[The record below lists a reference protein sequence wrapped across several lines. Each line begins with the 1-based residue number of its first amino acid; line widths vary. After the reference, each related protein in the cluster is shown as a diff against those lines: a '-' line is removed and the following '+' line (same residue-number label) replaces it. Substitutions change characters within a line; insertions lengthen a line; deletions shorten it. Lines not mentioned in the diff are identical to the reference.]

1 MGKKTIFRG
10 AAVSFLLVTMV
21 LVTTAFVD
29 KYHYVD
35 KKLQAIETVLKDYY
49 VGDIDEQKLEEGIYK
64 GFVAGVGDAY
74 TNYYTSDEYASF
86 KEKSSGM
93 YAGIGI
99 QMTLQTYDNSIEVTE
114 VFEGS
119 PAEKAGIKPK
129 DRIIKA
135 AGKRVTG
142 DEFDILPTLVK
153 GTPGTTVDITVYR
166 SSEEK
171 NYEFTIERASVASP
185 TVYFKMLDD
194 EVGYIQIKQFE
205 AVTYDQFKVAL
216 EKLKK
221 EKAKGLVLDL
231 RDNPGGLLNIVE
243 QIADELVPE
252 GIIVS
257 TKDKQGKG
265 SEYYA
270 DSKYTDIPMVVLING
285 NSASASEVLAGALKD
300 YNRAEL
306 IGTTTFGKGVVQTII
321 PLSDGSAIKL
331 TTSQYFTPSGVCIQ
345 GIGIAPDYE
354 VTLSTEKILKGRGLT
369 DTEDDQLQ
377 TAIKVVKEK
386 IKYYCR
392 R

>member
-1 MGKKTIFRG
+1 MKKKTIFRG

-35 KKLQAIETVLKDYY
+35 KKLQAIEAVLKDYY

-142 DEFDILPTLVK
+142 DEFEILPTLVK

-166 SSEEK
+166 PSEEK
-171 NYEFTIERASVASP
+171 NYDFTIERASVASP
-185 TVYFKMLDD
+185 TVYFRMLDN

-216 EKLKK
+216 DKLKK

-270 DSKYTDIPMVVLING
+270 DGKYIDIPMVVLING

-300 YNRAEL
+300 YSRAEL

-354 VTLSTEKILKGRGLT
+354 VKLSTEKILKGRELT

-386 IKYYCR
+386 LK
-392 R
+392 

>member
-1 MGKKTIFRG
+1 MKKRLFFRG
-10 AAVSFLLVTMV
+10 AAISFLLLIMV

-35 KKLQAIETVLKDYY
+35 KKLQAIETVLKNYY
-49 VGDIDEQKLEEGIYK
+49 VGDIDEQKLEEGIYR
-64 GFVAGVGDAY
+64 GFVAGIGDTY
-74 TNYYTSDEYASF
+74 TNYYTAEEYASF
-86 KEKSSGM
+86 KEKSSGV

-135 AGKRVTG
+135 AGKRITG
-142 DEFDILPTLVK
+142 DDFNILPTLVK
-153 GTPGTTVDITVYR
+153 GTPGTTVDITIYR
-166 SSEEK
+166 PEEDK
-171 NYEFTIERASVASP
+171 YYDLTIERASVASP
-185 TVYFKMLDD
+185 TVYFRMLN
-194 EVGYIQIKQFE
+194 EEIGYIQITQFE
-205 AVTYDQFKVAL
+205 AITYDQFKIAL
-216 EKLKK
+216 DRLNK
-221 EKAKGLVLDL
+221 EAAKGLVLDL
-231 RDNPGGLLNIVE
+231 RNNPGGLLNSVE
-243 QIADELVPE
+243 QIADELVPQ
-252 GIIVS
+252 GIVVS

-265 SEYYA
+265 SEYLA
-270 DSKYTDIPMVVLING
+270 DDKYTNIPMVVLING

-306 IGTTTFGKGVVQTII
+306 IGTTTFGKGVVQTIV
-321 PLSDGSAIKL
+321 PLTDGSAVKL

-354 VTLSTEKILKGRGLT
+354 VKLSTQKILKGRELT

-377 TAIKVVKEK
+377 AAIKVITDK
-386 IKYYCR
+386 IK
-392 R
+392 

>member
-1 MGKKTIFRG
+1 MKKKTIFRG

-35 KKLQAIETVLKDYY
+35 KKLQAIEAVLKDYY

-142 DEFDILPTLVK
+142 DEFEILPTLVK

-166 SSEEK
+166 PSEEK
-171 NYEFTIERASVASP
+171 I
-185 TVYFKMLDD
+185 M
-194 EVGYIQIKQFE
+194 
-205 AVTYDQFKVAL
+205 
-216 EKLKK
+216 
-221 EKAKGLVLDL
+221 
-231 RDNPGGLLNIVE
+231 
-243 QIADELVPE
+243 
-252 GIIVS
+252 
-257 TKDKQGKG
+257 
-265 SEYYA
+265 
-270 DSKYTDIPMVVLING
+270 
-285 NSASASEVLAGALKD
+285 
-300 YNRAEL
+300 
-306 IGTTTFGKGVVQTII
+306 
-321 PLSDGSAIKL
+321 
-331 TTSQYFTPSGVCIQ
+331 
-345 GIGIAPDYE
+345 
-354 VTLSTEKILKGRGLT
+354 ILP
-369 DTEDDQLQ
+369 
-377 TAIKVVKEK
+377 
-386 IKYYCR
+386 
-392 R
+392 

>member
-1 MGKKTIFRG
+1 MKKKTIFRG

-35 KKLQAIETVLKDYY
+35 KKLQAIEAVLKDYY

-86 KEKSSGM
+86 KEKSNGM

-142 DEFDILPTLVK
+142 DEFEILPTLVK

-166 SSEEK
+166 PSEEK
-171 NYEFTIERASVASP
+171 NYDFTIERASVASP
-185 TVYFKMLDD
+185 TVYFRMLDN

-216 EKLKK
+216 DKLKK

-270 DSKYTDIPMVVLING
+270 DNKYTDIPMVVLING

-300 YNRAEL
+300 YSRAEL

-331 TTSQYFTPSGVCIQ
+331 TTSEYFTPSGVCIQ

-354 VTLSTEKILKGRGLT
+354 VKLSTEKILKGRELT

-386 IKYYCR
+386 LK
-392 R
+392 

>member
-1 MGKKTIFRG
+1 MKKKTIFRG

-35 KKLQAIETVLKDYY
+35 KKLQAIEAVLKDYY

-142 DEFDILPTLVK
+142 DEFEILPTLVK

-166 SSEEK
+166 PSEEK
-171 NYEFTIERASVASP
+171 NYDFTIERASVASP
-185 TVYFKMLDD
+185 TVYFRMLDN

-216 EKLKK
+216 DKLKK

-300 YNRAEL
+300 YSRAEL

-354 VTLSTEKILKGRGLT
+354 VKLSTEKILKGRELT

-386 IKYYCR
+386 LK
-392 R
+392 

>member
-1 MGKKTIFRG
+1 MKKKTIFRG

-35 KKLQAIETVLKDYY
+35 KKLQAIEAVLKDYY

-142 DEFDILPTLVK
+142 DEFEILPTLVK

-166 SSEEK
+166 PSEEK
-171 NYEFTIERASVASP
+171 NYDFTIERASVASP
-185 TVYFKMLDD
+185 TVYFRMLDN

-216 EKLKK
+216 DKLKK

-270 DSKYTDIPMVVLING
+270 DNKYTDIPMVVLING

-300 YNRAEL
+300 YSRAEL

-354 VTLSTEKILKGRGLT
+354 VKLSTEKILKGRELT

-386 IKYYCR
+386 LK
-392 R
+392 

>member
-1 MGKKTIFRG
+1 MKKKTFFRG
-10 AAVSFLLVTMV
+10 AAISFLLVIMV
-21 LVTTAFVD
+21 LLTTAFVD

-35 KKLQAIETVLKDYY
+35 KKLQAIEAVLKNYY

-74 TNYYTSDEYASF
+74 TTYYTSDEYDSF

-119 PAEKAGIKPK
+119 PAEKAGIKAQ

-142 DEFDILPTLVK
+142 DDFEILPTLVK
-153 GTPGTTVDITVYR
+153 GTPGTTVDITIYR
-166 SSEEK
+166 PTEEK
-171 NYEFTIERASVASP
+171 NYEFTIERASVSSP
-185 TVYFKMLDD
+185 TVYFRMLD
-194 EVGYIQIKQFE
+194 EEIGYIQIKQFE

-216 EKLKK
+216 DKLNK

-231 RDNPGGLLNIVE
+231 RGNPGGLLNIVE
-243 QIADELVPE
+243 QVADELVPE

-257 TKDKQGKG
+257 TKDKKGKG

-270 DSKYTDIPMVVLING
+270 DNKYTDIPMVVLING

-300 YNRAEL
+300 YKRAEL
-306 IGTTTFGKGVVQTII
+306 VGTTSFGKGVVQTII
-321 PLSDGSAIKL
+321 PFTDGSAIKL

-345 GIGIAPDYE
+345 GIGIEPDYE
-354 VTLSTEKILKGRGLT
+354 VKLSTEKVLKGRELT
-369 DTEDDQLQ
+369 DAEDDQLQ

-386 IKYYCR
+386 IK
-392 R
+392 

>member
-1 MGKKTIFRG
+1 MKKKTIFRG

-35 KKLQAIETVLKDYY
+35 KKLQAIEAVLKDYY

-142 DEFDILPTLVK
+142 DEFEILPTLVK

-166 SSEEK
+166 PSEEK
-171 NYEFTIERASVASP
+171 NYDFTIERASVASP
-185 TVYFKMLDD
+185 TVYFRMLDN

-216 EKLKK
+216 DKLKK

-265 SEYYA
+265 SEYYS

-300 YNRAEL
+300 YSRAEL

-354 VTLSTEKILKGRGLT
+354 VKLSTEKILKGRELT

-386 IKYYCR
+386 LK
-392 R
+392 

>member
-1 MGKKTIFRG
+1 MKKKKFFRS
-10 AAVSFLLVTMV
+10 AAVSFLLGTMV

-35 KKLQAIETVLKDYY
+35 KKLQAIEAVLKDYY

-74 TNYYTSDEYASF
+74 TTYYTSDEYDSF

-153 GTPGTTVDITVYR
+153 GTPGTTVDITIYR
-166 SSEEK
+166 PSEEK
-171 NYEFTIERASVASP
+171 NYDFTIERASVASP
-185 TVYFKMLDD
+185 TVYFKMLDE

-216 EKLKK
+216 DKLNK

-231 RDNPGGLLNIVE
+231 RGNPGGLLNIVE

-270 DSKYTDIPMVVLING
+270 DNKYTDIPMVVLING

-306 IGTTTFGKGVVQTII
+306 IGTTTFGKGVVQTIV

-345 GIGIAPDYE
+345 GIGIEPDYE
-354 VTLSTEKILKGRGLT
+354 VKLSTEKVLKGRELT
-369 DTEDDQLQ
+369 DAEDDQLQ

-386 IKYYCR
+386 IK
-392 R
+392 

>member
-1 MGKKTIFRG
+1 MKKKTIYRG

-35 KKLQAIETVLKDYY
+35 KKLQAIEAVLKDYY

-142 DEFDILPTLVK
+142 DEFEILPTLVK

-166 SSEEK
+166 PSEEK
-171 NYEFTIERASVASP
+171 NYDFTIERASVASP
-185 TVYFKMLDD
+185 TVYFRMLDN

-216 EKLKK
+216 DKLKK

-270 DSKYTDIPMVVLING
+270 DGKYTDIPMVVLING

-300 YNRAEL
+300 YSRAEL

-354 VTLSTEKILKGRGLT
+354 VKLSTEKILKGRELT

-386 IKYYCR
+386 LK
-392 R
+392 

>member
-1 MGKKTIFRG
+1 MKKKTIFRG

-35 KKLQAIETVLKDYY
+35 KKLQAIEAVLKDYY

-64 GFVAGVGDAY
+64 GFVAGGGDAY

-142 DEFDILPTLVK
+142 DEFEILPTLVK

-166 SSEEK
+166 PSEEK
-171 NYEFTIERASVASP
+171 NYDFTIERASVASP
-185 TVYFKMLDD
+185 TVYFRMLDN

-216 EKLKK
+216 DKLKK

-300 YNRAEL
+300 YSRAEL

-354 VTLSTEKILKGRGLT
+354 VKLSTEKILKGRELT

-386 IKYYCR
+386 LK
-392 R
+392 

>member
-1 MGKKTIFRG
+1 MKKKTIFRG

-35 KKLQAIETVLKDYY
+35 KKLQAIEAVLKDYY

-119 PAEKAGIKPK
+119 PAEKVGIKPK

-142 DEFDILPTLVK
+142 DEFEILPTLVK

-166 SSEEK
+166 PSEEK
-171 NYEFTIERASVASP
+171 NYDFTIERASVASP
-185 TVYFKMLDD
+185 TVYFRMLDN

-216 EKLKK
+216 DKLKK

-300 YNRAEL
+300 YSRAEL

-354 VTLSTEKILKGRGLT
+354 VKLSTEKILKGRELT

-386 IKYYCR
+386 LK
-392 R
+392 

>member
-1 MGKKTIFRG
+1 MKKKTIFRG

-35 KKLQAIETVLKDYY
+35 KKLQAIEAVLKDYY

-142 DEFDILPTLVK
+142 DEFEILPTLVK

-166 SSEEK
+166 PSEEK
-171 NYEFTIERASVASP
+171 NYDFTIERASVASP
-185 TVYFKMLDD
+185 TVYFRMLDN

-216 EKLKK
+216 DKLKK

-300 YNRAEL
+300 YSRAEL

-331 TTSQYFTPSGVCIQ
+331 TTSQYFTPSGLCIQ

-354 VTLSTEKILKGRGLT
+354 VKLSTEKILKGRELT

-386 IKYYCR
+386 LK
-392 R
+392 

>member
-1 MGKKTIFRG
+1 MKKKTIFRG

-35 KKLQAIETVLKDYY
+35 KKLQAIEAVLKDYY

-64 GFVAGVGDAY
+64 GFVAGVGDTY

-142 DEFDILPTLVK
+142 DEFEILPTLVK

-166 SSEEK
+166 PSEEK
-171 NYEFTIERASVASP
+171 NYDFTIERASVASP
-185 TVYFKMLDD
+185 TVYFRMLDN

-216 EKLKK
+216 DKLKK

-300 YNRAEL
+300 YSRAEL

-354 VTLSTEKILKGRGLT
+354 VKLSTEKILKGRELT

-386 IKYYCR
+386 LK
-392 R
+392 

>member
-1 MGKKTIFRG
+1 MKKRRFFRG
-10 AAVSFLLVTMV
+10 AAISFLLVAMV

-29 KYHYVD
+29 KYHSVD
-35 KKLQAIETVLKDYY
+35 KKLQAIEAVLKNYY

-86 KEKSSGM
+86 KEKSSGV

-99 QMTLQTYDNSIEVTE
+99 QMTLQTYDNSVEVTE

-135 AGKRVTG
+135 AGKRITG
-142 DEFDILPTLVK
+142 DEFNILPTLVK
-153 GTPGTTVDITVYR
+153 GTPGTTVDITIYR
-166 SSEEK
+166 PEEDK
-171 NYEFTIERASVASP
+171 YYDLTIERASVASP
-185 TVYFKMLDD
+185 TVYFRMLN
-194 EVGYIQIKQFE
+194 EEIGYIQITQFE
-205 AVTYDQFKVAL
+205 AVTYDQFKIAL
-216 EKLKK
+216 DKLNK
-221 EKAKGLVLDL
+221 ESAKGLVLDL
-231 RDNPGGLLNIVE
+231 RNNPGGLLNSVE
-243 QIADELVPE
+243 QIADELVPQ
-252 GIIVS
+252 GVIVS

-265 SEYYA
+265 SEYLA
-270 DSKYTDIPMVVLING
+270 DDKYINIPMVVLING

-306 IGTTTFGKGVVQTII
+306 IGTTTFGKGVVQTIV
-321 PLSDGSAIKL
+321 PLTDGSAIKL

-354 VTLSTEKILKGRGLT
+354 VKLSTEKILKGRELT
-369 DTEDDQLQ
+369 DAEDDQLQ
-377 TAIKVVKEK
+377 AAIKVITDK
-386 IKYYCR
+386 IK
-392 R
+392 

>member
-1 MGKKTIFRG
+1 MKKKTIFRG

-35 KKLQAIETVLKDYY
+35 KKLQAIEAVLKDYY

-142 DEFDILPTLVK
+142 DEFEILPTLVK

-166 SSEEK
+166 PSEEK
-171 NYEFTIERASVASP
+171 NYDFTIERASVASP
-185 TVYFKMLDD
+185 TVYFRMLDN

-216 EKLKK
+216 DKLKK

-270 DSKYTDIPMVVLING
+270 DGKYTDIPMVVLING

-300 YNRAEL
+300 YSRAEL

-331 TTSQYFTPSGVCIQ
+331 TTSQYFTPSGLCIQ

-354 VTLSTEKILKGRGLT
+354 VKLSTEKILKGRELT

-386 IKYYCR
+386 LK
-392 R
+392 

>member
-1 MGKKTIFRG
+1 MKKRLFFRG
-10 AAVSFLLVTMV
+10 AAISFLLLIMV

-35 KKLQAIETVLKDYY
+35 KKLQAIEAVLKNYY
-49 VGDIDEQKLEEGIYK
+49 VGDIDEQKLEEGIYR
-64 GFVAGVGDAY
+64 GFVAGIGDTY
-74 TNYYTSDEYASF
+74 TNYYTAEEYASF
-86 KEKSSGM
+86 KEKSSGV

-135 AGKRVTG
+135 AGKRITG
-142 DEFDILPTLVK
+142 DDFSILPTLVK
-153 GTPGTTVDITVYR
+153 GTPGTTVDITIYR
-166 SSEEK
+166 PEEDK
-171 NYEFTIERASVASP
+171 YYDLTIERASVASP
-185 TVYFKMLDD
+185 TVYFRMLN
-194 EVGYIQIKQFE
+194 EEIGYIQITQFE
-205 AVTYDQFKVAL
+205 AITYDQFKIAL
-216 EKLKK
+216 DRLNK
-221 EKAKGLVLDL
+221 EAAKGLVLDL
-231 RDNPGGLLNIVE
+231 RNNPGGLLNSVE
-243 QIADELVPE
+243 QIADELVPQ
-252 GIIVS
+252 GIVVS

-265 SEYYA
+265 SEYLA
-270 DSKYTDIPMVVLING
+270 DDKYTNIPMVVLING

-306 IGTTTFGKGVVQTII
+306 IGTTTFGKGVVQTIV
-321 PLSDGSAIKL
+321 PLTDGSAVKL

-354 VTLSTEKILKGRGLT
+354 VKLSTQKILKGRELT

-377 TAIKVVKEK
+377 AAIKVITDK
-386 IKYYCR
+386 IK
-392 R
+392 

>member
-1 MGKKTIFRG
+1 MKKRRFFRG
-10 AAVSFLLVTMV
+10 AAISFLLLAMV

-29 KYHYVD
+29 KYHSVD
-35 KKLQAIETVLKDYY
+35 KKLQAIEAVLKNYY

-86 KEKSSGM
+86 KEKSSGV

-99 QMTLQTYDNSIEVTE
+99 QMTLQTYDNSVEVTE

-135 AGKRVTG
+135 AGKRITG
-142 DEFDILPTLVK
+142 DEFNILPTLVK
-153 GTPGTTVDITVYR
+153 GTPGTTVDITIYR
-166 SSEEK
+166 PEEDK
-171 NYEFTIERASVASP
+171 YYDLTIERASVASP
-185 TVYFKMLDD
+185 TVYFRMLN
-194 EVGYIQIKQFE
+194 EEIGYIQITQFE
-205 AVTYDQFKVAL
+205 AVTYDQFKIAL
-216 EKLKK
+216 DKLNK
-221 EKAKGLVLDL
+221 ESAKGLVLDL
-231 RDNPGGLLNIVE
+231 RNNPGGLLNSVE
-243 QIADELVPE
+243 QIADELVPQ
-252 GIIVS
+252 GVIVS

-265 SEYYA
+265 SEYLA
-270 DSKYTDIPMVVLING
+270 DDKYINIPMVVLING

-306 IGTTTFGKGVVQTII
+306 IGTTTFGKGVVQTIV
-321 PLSDGSAIKL
+321 PLTDGSAIKL

-354 VTLSTEKILKGRGLT
+354 VKLSTEKILKGRELT
-369 DTEDDQLQ
+369 DAEDDQLQ
-377 TAIKVVKEK
+377 AAIKVVTGK
-386 IKYYCR
+386 IK
-392 R
+392 

>member
-1 MGKKTIFRG
+1 MKKRRFFRG
-10 AAVSFLLVTMV
+10 AAISFLLVAMV

-29 KYHYVD
+29 KYHSVD
-35 KKLQAIETVLKDYY
+35 KKLQAIEAVLKNYY

-86 KEKSSGM
+86 KEKSSGV

-99 QMTLQTYDNSIEVTE
+99 QMTLQTYDNSVEVTE

-135 AGKRVTG
+135 AGKRITG
-142 DEFDILPTLVK
+142 DEFNILPTLVK
-153 GTPGTTVDITVYR
+153 GTPGTTVDITIYR
-166 SSEEK
+166 PEEDK
-171 NYEFTIERASVASP
+171 YYDLTIERASVASP
-185 TVYFKMLDD
+185 TVYFRMLN
-194 EVGYIQIKQFE
+194 EEIGYIQITQFE
-205 AVTYDQFKVAL
+205 AVTYDQFKIAL
-216 EKLKK
+216 DKLNK
-221 EKAKGLVLDL
+221 ESAKGLVLDL
-231 RDNPGGLLNIVE
+231 RNNPGGLLNSVE
-243 QIADELVPE
+243 QIADELVPQ
-252 GIIVS
+252 GVIVS

-265 SEYYA
+265 SEYLA
-270 DSKYTDIPMVVLING
+270 DDKYINIPMVVLING

-306 IGTTTFGKGVVQTII
+306 IGTTTFGKGVVQTIV
-321 PLSDGSAIKL
+321 PLTDGSAIKL

-354 VTLSTEKILKGRGLT
+354 VKLSTEKILKGRELT
-369 DTEDDQLQ
+369 DAEDDQLQ
-377 TAIKVVKEK
+377 AAIKVVTGK
-386 IKYYCR
+386 IK
-392 R
+392 

>member
-1 MGKKTIFRG
+1 MKKKKFFRS
-10 AAVSFLLVTMV
+10 AAVSFLLGTMV

-35 KKLQAIETVLKDYY
+35 KKLQAIEAVLKDYY

-74 TNYYTSDEYASF
+74 TTYYTSDEYDSF

-153 GTPGTTVDITVYR
+153 GTPGTTVDITIYR
-166 SSEEK
+166 PSEEK
-171 NYEFTIERASVASP
+171 NYDFTIERASVASP
-185 TVYFKMLDD
+185 TVYFKMLDE

-216 EKLKK
+216 DKLNKQ
-221 EKAKGLVLDL
+221 KAKGLVLDL
-231 RDNPGGLLNIVE
+231 RGNPGGLLNIVE

-270 DSKYTDIPMVVLING
+270 DNKYTDIPMVVLING

-306 IGTTTFGKGVVQTII
+306 IGTTTFGKGVVQTIV

-345 GIGIAPDYE
+345 GIGIEPDYE
-354 VTLSTEKILKGRGLT
+354 VKLSTEKVLKGRELT
-369 DTEDDQLQ
+369 DAEDDQLQ

-386 IKYYCR
+386 IK
-392 R
+392 

>member
-1 MGKKTIFRG
+1 MKKKTIFRG
-10 AAVSFLLVTMV
+10 AAVSFLLVAMV

-35 KKLQAIETVLKDYY
+35 KKLQAIEAVLKDYY

-142 DEFDILPTLVK
+142 DEFEILPTLVK

-166 SSEEK
+166 PSEEK
-171 NYEFTIERASVASP
+171 NYDFTIERASVASP
-185 TVYFKMLDD
+185 TVYFRMLDN

-216 EKLKK
+216 DKLKK

-300 YNRAEL
+300 YSRAEL

-354 VTLSTEKILKGRGLT
+354 VKLSTEKILKGRELT

-386 IKYYCR
+386 IK
-392 R
+392 

>member
-1 MGKKTIFRG
+1 MKKKTIFRG

-35 KKLQAIETVLKDYY
+35 KKLQAIEAVLKDYY

-99 QMTLQTYDNSIEVTE
+99 QMTLQTYDNSIEVSE

-142 DEFDILPTLVK
+142 DEFEILPTLVK

-166 SSEEK
+166 PSEEK
-171 NYEFTIERASVASP
+171 NYDFTIERASVASP
-185 TVYFKMLDD
+185 TVYFRMLDN

-216 EKLKK
+216 DKLKK

-300 YNRAEL
+300 YSRAEL

-354 VTLSTEKILKGRGLT
+354 VKLSTEKILKGRELT

-386 IKYYCR
+386 LK
-392 R
+392 

>member
-1 MGKKTIFRG
+1 MKKKTIFRG

-35 KKLQAIETVLKDYY
+35 KKLQAIEAVLKDYY

-142 DEFDILPTLVK
+142 DEFEILPTLVK

-166 SSEEK
+166 PSEEK
-171 NYEFTIERASVASP
+171 NYDFTIERASVASP
-185 TVYFKMLDD
+185 TVYFRMLDN

-216 EKLKK
+216 DKLKK

-270 DSKYTDIPMVVLING
+270 DNKYTDIPMVVLING

-300 YNRAEL
+300 YSRAEL

-331 TTSQYFTPSGVCIQ
+331 TTSEYFTPSGVCIQ

-354 VTLSTEKILKGRGLT
+354 VKLSTEKILKGRELT

-386 IKYYCR
+386 LK
-392 R
+392 

>member
-1 MGKKTIFRG
+1 MKKRRFFRG
-10 AAVSFLLVTMV
+10 AAISFLLLAMV

-29 KYHYVD
+29 KYHSVD
-35 KKLQAIETVLKDYY
+35 KKLQAIEAVLKNYY

-86 KEKSSGM
+86 KEKSSGV

-99 QMTLQTYDNSIEVTE
+99 QMTLQTYDNSVEVTE

-135 AGKRVTG
+135 AGKRITG
-142 DEFDILPTLVK
+142 DEFNILPTLVK
-153 GTPGTTVDITVYR
+153 GTPGTTVDITIYR
-166 SSEEK
+166 PEEDK
-171 NYEFTIERASVASP
+171 YYDLTIERASVASP
-185 TVYFKMLDD
+185 TVYFRMLN
-194 EVGYIQIKQFE
+194 EEIGYIQITQFE
-205 AVTYDQFKVAL
+205 AVTYDQFKIAL
-216 EKLKK
+216 DKLNK
-221 EKAKGLVLDL
+221 ESAKGLVLDL
-231 RDNPGGLLNIVE
+231 RNNPGGLLNSVE
-243 QIADELVPE
+243 QIADELIPQGV
-252 GIIVS
+252 IVS

-265 SEYYA
+265 SEYLA
-270 DSKYTDIPMVVLING
+270 DDKYINIPMVVLING

-306 IGTTTFGKGVVQTII
+306 IGTTTFGKGVVQTIV
-321 PLSDGSAIKL
+321 PLTDGSAIKL

-354 VTLSTEKILKGRGLT
+354 VKLSTEKILKGRELT
-369 DTEDDQLQ
+369 DAEDDQLQ
-377 TAIKVVKEK
+377 AAIKVVTGK
-386 IKYYCR
+386 IK
-392 R
+392 

>member
-1 MGKKTIFRG
+1 MKKKTIFRG

-35 KKLQAIETVLKDYY
+35 KKLQAIEAVLKDYY

-142 DEFDILPTLVK
+142 DEFEILPTLVK

-166 SSEEK
+166 PSEEK
-171 NYEFTIERASVASP
+171 NYDFTIERASVASP
-185 TVYFKMLDD
+185 TVYFRMLDN

-216 EKLKK
+216 DKLKK

-300 YNRAEL
+300 YSRAEL

-331 TTSQYFTPSGVCIQ
+331 TTSEYFTPSGVCIQ

-354 VTLSTEKILKGRGLT
+354 VKLSTEKILKGRELT

-386 IKYYCR
+386 LK
-392 R
+392 

>member
-1 MGKKTIFRG
+1 MKKRLFFRG
-10 AAVSFLLVTMV
+10 AAISFLLLIMV

-35 KKLQAIETVLKDYY
+35 KKLQAIEAVLKNYY
-49 VGDIDEQKLEEGIYK
+49 VGDIDEQKLEEGIYR
-64 GFVAGVGDAY
+64 GFVAGIGDTY
-74 TNYYTSDEYASF
+74 TSYYTAEEYASF
-86 KEKSSGM
+86 KEKSSGV

-135 AGKRVTG
+135 AGKRITG
-142 DEFDILPTLVK
+142 DDFSILPTLVK
-153 GTPGTTVDITVYR
+153 GTPGTTVDITIYR
-166 SSEEK
+166 PEEDK
-171 NYEFTIERASVASP
+171 YYDLTIERASVASP
-185 TVYFKMLDD
+185 TVYFRMLN
-194 EVGYIQIKQFE
+194 EEIGYIQITQFE
-205 AVTYDQFKVAL
+205 AITYDQFKIAL
-216 EKLKK
+216 DRLNK
-221 EKAKGLVLDL
+221 EAAKGLVLDL
-231 RDNPGGLLNIVE
+231 RNNPGGLLNSVE
-243 QIADELVPE
+243 QIADELVPQ
-252 GIIVS
+252 GIVVS

-265 SEYYA
+265 SEYLA
-270 DSKYTDIPMVVLING
+270 DDKYTNIPMVVLING

-306 IGTTTFGKGVVQTII
+306 IGTTTFGKGVVQTIV
-321 PLSDGSAIKL
+321 PLTDGSAVKL

-354 VTLSTEKILKGRGLT
+354 VKLSTQKILKGRELT

-377 TAIKVVKEK
+377 AAIKVITDK
-386 IKYYCR
+386 IK
-392 R
+392 

>member
-1 MGKKTIFRG
+1 MKKKTIFRG

-35 KKLQAIETVLKDYY
+35 KKLQAIEAVLKDYY

-142 DEFDILPTLVK
+142 DEFEILPTLVK

-166 SSEEK
+166 PSEEK
-171 NYEFTIERASVASP
+171 NYDFTIERASVASP
-185 TVYFKMLDD
+185 TVYFRMLDN

-205 AVTYDQFKVAL
+205 EVTYDQFKVAL
-216 EKLKK
+216 DKLKK

-300 YNRAEL
+300 YSRAEL

-354 VTLSTEKILKGRGLT
+354 VKLSTEKILKGRELT

-386 IKYYCR
+386 LK
-392 R
+392 